1 MLTLFVAGSGHC
13 MFSSRGNGGKAGTDR
28 DRHSQETC
36 QLLFALQDRTT
47 GYSRGKAVLLLHC
60 SPLDLFARHFLIFPN
75 RQPSLNGYHSVNVK
89 KPVAELL
96 SRQCRFRL
104 HAAFERPLSVYF
116 YKTENRF
123 TPSMNK
129 KVFLVVMAALL
140 SSKGLLADEQPK
152 HFTGEETVVTA
163 TKTINSISNAG
174 GASVT
179 VITSAEIR
187 ASGKHTVED
196 LLKGVAGID
205 VSANGGPG
213 SMTSLFIRGG
223 DAKNTLVLIDGVPV
237 NDPATTNR
245 TASLSNLT
253 LDNVEKIEVVRGSLS
268 VLYGSNATAGVINIL
283 TKKGDGPMKS
293 YAGIEGGAY
302 GTYKINGSVSGKTGK
317 SAYSLSLARLKSD
330 GFSFADDRN
339 PRIPHSGN
347 TSEKDGYENTTLSGS
362 YSYELAPSSV
372 LETTFRYTDAS
383 VRYDESAN
391 GYTGDRFTYVWP
403 SYVANPAGMKEQH
416 NDSRQYVGRVAYKNC
431 GKVIGNT
438 LFVQFTN
445 EERTDFD
452 NDGVKTNTFTGK
464 MQEIG
469 WQGDMQ
475 VTDANMVTVGLSG
488 KNESMNYHDFVWG
501 APLID
506 KSVLS
511 GNIWL
516 QDQWSVDNLKV
527 VAGVRYEDNEIFG
540 SKVTARVAPS
550 YRIGETVLKASY
562 GTGFLAPSLYQLYS
576 DYGSETLKPETSTGI
591 DAGVEHR
598 FRDNL
603 RAGIT
608 WFRSVYD
615 DRIDFDMVT
624 WKYAQ
629 VAGTSKSRGIESFIE
644 WQPLRALQLA
654 MNYTHNKTEDP
665 LGVQLVR
672 RPENKVGISGRY
684 RIGKSA
690 AVGAGMQWVDE
701 RKEVASARDSSG
713 TPVGKLPDYFLLN
726 LNGSYNLSE
735 KVELYG
741 RIDNVFNTWYEEAWG
756 YATPGRSAYAGVKV
770 AF

>member
-1 MLTLFVAGSGHC
+1 
-13 MFSSRGNGGKAGTDR
+13 
-28 DRHSQETC
+28 
-36 QLLFALQDRTT
+36 
-47 GYSRGKAVLLLHC
+47 
-60 SPLDLFARHFLIFPN
+60 
-75 RQPSLNGYHSVNVK
+75 
-89 KPVAELL
+89 
-96 SRQCRFRL
+96 
-104 HAAFERPLSVYF
+104 
-116 YKTENRF
+116 
-123 TPSMNK
+123 
-129 KVFLVVMAALL
+129 
-140 SSKGLLADEQPK
+140 
-152 HFTGEETVVTA
+152 
-163 TKTINSISNAG
+163 
-174 GASVT
+174 
-179 VITSAEIR
+179 
-187 ASGKHTVED
+187 
-196 LLKGVAGID
+196 
-205 VSANGGPG
+205 
-213 SMTSLFIRGG
+213 
-223 DAKNTLVLIDGVPV
+223 
-237 NDPATTNR
+237 
-245 TASLSNLT
+245 
-253 LDNVEKIEVVRGSLS
+253 
-268 VLYGSNATAGVINIL
+268 
-283 TKKGDGPMKS
+283 
-293 YAGIEGGAY
+293 
-302 GTYKINGSVSGKTGK
+302 
-317 SAYSLSLARLKSD
+317 
-330 GFSFADDRN
+330 
-339 PRIPHSGN
+339 
-347 TSEKDGYENTTLSGS
+347 
-362 YSYELAPSSV
+362 
-372 LETTFRYTDAS
+372 
-383 VRYDESAN
+383 
-391 GYTGDRFTYVWP
+391 
-403 SYVANPAGMKEQH
+403 
-416 NDSRQYVGRVAYKNC
+416 
-431 GKVIGNT
+431 
-438 LFVQFTN
+438 
-445 EERTDFD
+445 
-452 NDGVKTNTFTGK
+452 
-464 MQEIG
+464 
-469 WQGDMQ
+469 
-475 VTDANMVTVGLSG
+475 MVTVGLSG